1 MKYSRIKEESRTEET
16 KEVRRRGLRRRTHGG
31 ETHGVVEKGKERVQS
46 QGSIEEGEK
55 SRYTRRN
62 QLEVSTMLNE
72 MA

>member
-1 MKYSRIKEESRTEET
+1 M
-16 KEVRRRGLRRRTHGG
+16 
-31 ETHGVVEKGKERVQS
+31 VEKGKERVQS